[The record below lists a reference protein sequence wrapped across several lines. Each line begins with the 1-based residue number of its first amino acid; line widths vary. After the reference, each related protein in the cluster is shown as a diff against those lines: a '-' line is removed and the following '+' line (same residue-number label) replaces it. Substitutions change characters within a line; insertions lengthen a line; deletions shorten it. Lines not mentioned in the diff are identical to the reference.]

1 MNDQQFEAIMGML
14 ERIATALEGPVVPA
28 IVPGRLKHKPKELNG
43 KRVQRDA
50 WPYISILQQHRDKIV
65 GRWIS
70 AAEIFQIAGIEPQKN
85 QWVPMGKAARVLCQD
100 VKNTSTGTRY
110 FF

>member
-1 MNDQQFEAIMGML
+1 MTEPQFEAIMAML
-14 ERIATALEGPVVPA
+14 ERIATALESPAAPLLVPA
-28 IVPGRLKHKPKELNG
+28 RHAKRPTELNG

-50 WPYISILQQHRDKIV
+50 WPYIEILQQHRDKIV

-70 AAEIFQIAGIEPQKN
+70 AAEIFEIAGIEPQKN

-110 FF
+110 LF